1 MSDILNLKRI
11 LAIDYGKKRIG
22 LALTDPLLTF
32 AYPFETIQNN
42 KSVLVQ
48 LKKIIEEKNIIKIIL
63 GYPSREDGKV
73 SRLIPE
79 INNFKDK
86 LFKNFKIEVVLWDEM
101 YTSKMAEKI
110 VVDSYKKKKKKKR
123 KDKGLVDRNAA
134 AIMLQ
139 EYLDSKE

>member
-1 MSDILNLKRI
+1 MSDILNLKRL

-32 AYPFETIQNN
+32 AYPFQTIIND
-42 KSVLVQ
+42 KLLWEQ
-48 LKKIIEEKNIIKIIL
+48 LKKIINEKNITKIVL
-63 GYPSREDGKV
+63 GYPTREDGKI
-73 SRLIPE
+73 SILIHE

-86 LFKNFKIEVVLWDEM
+86 LFKNFNIEVILWDEM
-101 YTSKMAEKI
+101 YTSKMAESRI
-110 VVDSYKKKKKKKR
+110 ADSYKKKKKR
-123 KDKGLVDRNAA
+123 KNKGLVDMNAA

>member
-63 GYPSREDGKV
+63 GYP
-73 SRLIPE
+73 
-79 INNFKDK
+79 
-86 LFKNFKIEVVLWDEM
+86 
-101 YTSKMAEKI
+101 
-110 VVDSYKKKKKKKR
+110 
-123 KDKGLVDRNAA
+123 
-134 AIMLQ
+134 
-139 EYLDSKE
+139 

>member
-110 VVDSYKKKKKKKR
+110 VVDSYKKKKKR

>member
-110 VVDSYKKKKKKKR
+110 AVDSYKKKKKR

>member
-110 VVDSYKKKKKKKR
+110 VVDSYKKKKKG